1 MLEFVKSAIPNR
13 RVQHTQKLPSRL
25 LSQGVAVV
33 RCSDYIIDNNSN
45 FFSNFKNLINNKKK
59 EDLKMTK
66 KFNITDEK
74 FPLTELNLDM
84 NQFELPNVWRADFSK
99 AKINHEAEYINGQRH
114 DLENISSIVVPAFD
128 DTVLTALEKMNVSVS
143 SLKNTE
149 IEFIGDFINIEKQ
162 IEREKNVKIKLNKP
176 QIRLKNEVVNR
187 KSAKR
192 GEDKIWYS
200 VIAIN
205 SVKMVAEGFQ
215 LVADE

>member
-1 MLEFVKSAIPNR
+1 MN
-13 RVQHTQKLPSRL
+13 
-25 LSQGVAVV
+25 
-33 RCSDYIIDNNSN
+33 
-45 FFSNFKNLINNKKK
+45 
-59 EDLKMTK
+59 K

-74 FPLTELNLDM
+74 LPLTELNLDM

-99 AKINHEAEYINGQRH
+99 AKINHEYEYINGQRH
-114 DLENISSIVVPAFD
+114 ELENISSIVVPVFD

-162 IEREKNVKIKLNKP
+162 IEQEKNVKIKLNKP

-192 GEDKIWYS
+192 GEEKIWYQ

-205 SVKMVAEGFQ
+205 SIKMIAEGFQ

>member
-1 MLEFVKSAIPNR
+1 
-13 RVQHTQKLPSRL
+13 
-25 LSQGVAVV
+25 
-33 RCSDYIIDNNSN
+33 
-45 FFSNFKNLINNKKK
+45 
-59 EDLKMTK
+59 MTK

-84 NQFELPNVWRADFSK
+84 DQFELPNVWRADFSK

-128 DTVLTALEKMNVSVS
+128 DTVLTALEKLNVSTG
-143 SLKNTE
+143 SLKNVE
-149 IEFIGDFINIEKQ
+149 IEFIGDFINIQKQ

-187 KSAKR
+187 KSAKKN
-192 GEDKIWYS
+192 EEKNWHT

-205 SVKMVAEGFQ
+205 SIKMVAEGFQ
-215 LVADE
+215 LVVDE

>member
-1 MLEFVKSAIPNR
+1 
-13 RVQHTQKLPSRL
+13 
-25 LSQGVAVV
+25 
-33 RCSDYIIDNNSN
+33 
-45 FFSNFKNLINNKKK
+45 
-59 EDLKMTK
+59 MTK
-66 KFNITDEK
+66 KLNITDEK

-162 IEREKNVKIKLNKP
+162 IEQEKNVKIKLNKP
-176 QIRLKNEVVNR
+176 QIRLKNEVVNK

-205 SVKMVAEGFQ
+205 SIKMIAEGFQ

>member
-1 MLEFVKSAIPNR
+1 MN
-13 RVQHTQKLPSRL
+13 
-25 LSQGVAVV
+25 
-33 RCSDYIIDNNSN
+33 
-45 FFSNFKNLINNKKK
+45 
-59 EDLKMTK
+59 K

-74 FPLTELNLDM
+74 LPLTELNLDM

-99 AKINHEAEYINGQRH
+99 AKINHEYEYINGQRH
-114 DLENISSIVVPAFD
+114 ELENISSIVVPVFD

-149 IEFIGDFINIEKQ
+149 IEFVGDFINIEKQ
-162 IEREKNVKIKLNKP
+162 IEQEKNVKIKLNKP

-192 GEDKIWYS
+192 GEEKIWYQ

-205 SVKMVAEGFQ
+205 SVKMIAEGFQ

>member
-1 MLEFVKSAIPNR
+1 M
-13 RVQHTQKLPSRL
+13 
-25 LSQGVAVV
+25 
-33 RCSDYIIDNNSN
+33 
-45 FFSNFKNLINNKKK
+45 NKKY
-59 EDLKMTK
+59 
-66 KFNITDEK
+66 NITDEK
-74 FPLTELNLDM
+74 LPLMELNLDM

-99 AKINHEAEYINGQRH
+99 AKINHEYEYINGQRH
-114 DLENISSIVVPAFD
+114 ALENISSIVVPAFD

-162 IEREKNVKIKLNKP
+162 IEQEKNVKIKLNKP
-176 QIRLKNEVVNR
+176 QIRLKNEVVNK

-205 SVKMVAEGFQ
+205 SIKMIAEGFQ

>member
-1 MLEFVKSAIPNR
+1 MN
-13 RVQHTQKLPSRL
+13 
-25 LSQGVAVV
+25 
-33 RCSDYIIDNNSN
+33 
-45 FFSNFKNLINNKKK
+45 
-59 EDLKMTK
+59 K

-74 FPLTELNLDM
+74 LPLMELNLDM

-99 AKINHEAEYINGQRH
+99 AKINYEVEYVNGQSH
-114 DLENISSIVVPAFD
+114 VLENISSIVVPVFD

-162 IEREKNVKIKLNKP
+162 IEQEKNVKIKLNKP
-176 QIRLKNEVVNR
+176 QIRLKNEVVNK

-192 GEDKIWYS
+192 GEDQTWCT
-200 VIAIN
+200 VRAIN

>member
-1 MLEFVKSAIPNR
+1 M
-13 RVQHTQKLPSRL
+13 
-25 LSQGVAVV
+25 
-33 RCSDYIIDNNSN
+33 
-45 FFSNFKNLINNKKK
+45 NKKY
-59 EDLKMTK
+59 
-66 KFNITDEK
+66 NITDEK
-74 FPLTELNLDM
+74 LPLMELNLDM
-84 NQFELPNVWRADFSK
+84 NQFEVPNVWRADFSK
-99 AKINHEAEYINGQRH
+99 AKINHEYEYINGQRH
-114 DLENISSIVVPAFD
+114 ALENISSIVVPAFD

-162 IEREKNVKIKLNKP
+162 IEQEKNVKIKLNKP
-176 QIRLKNEVVNR
+176 QIRLKNEVVNK

-205 SVKMVAEGFQ
+205 SIKMIAEGFQ

>member
-1 MLEFVKSAIPNR
+1 
-13 RVQHTQKLPSRL
+13 
-25 LSQGVAVV
+25 
-33 RCSDYIIDNNSN
+33 
-45 FFSNFKNLINNKKK
+45 
-59 EDLKMTK
+59 MTK
-66 KFNITDEK
+66 KLNITDEK

-162 IEREKNVKIKLNKP
+162 IEQEKNVKIKLNKP
-176 QIRLKNEVVNR
+176 QIRLKNEVVNK

>member
-1 MLEFVKSAIPNR
+1 
-13 RVQHTQKLPSRL
+13 
-25 LSQGVAVV
+25 
-33 RCSDYIIDNNSN
+33 
-45 FFSNFKNLINNKKK
+45 
-59 EDLKMTK
+59 MTK

-74 FPLTELNLDM
+74 FTLKELNLDM

-192 GEDKIWYS
+192 GEEKIWYS

>member
-1 MLEFVKSAIPNR
+1 MN
-13 RVQHTQKLPSRL
+13 
-25 LSQGVAVV
+25 
-33 RCSDYIIDNNSN
+33 
-45 FFSNFKNLINNKKK
+45 
-59 EDLKMTK
+59 K

-74 FPLTELNLDM
+74 LPLTELVLDM

-99 AKINHEAEYINGQRH
+99 AKINHEAEYINGQKH
-114 DLENISSIVVPAFD
+114 ELENISSIVVPAFD
-128 DTVLTALEKMNVSVS
+128 DTVLTALEKMNVSTG

-149 IEFIGDFINIEKQ
+149 IEFIGDFINIAKQ
-162 IEREKNVKIKLNKP
+162 IEQEKNAKIKLNKP
-176 QIRLKNEVVNR
+176 QIRLKNEVVNK

>member
-1 MLEFVKSAIPNR
+1 
-13 RVQHTQKLPSRL
+13 
-25 LSQGVAVV
+25 
-33 RCSDYIIDNNSN
+33 
-45 FFSNFKNLINNKKK
+45 
-59 EDLKMTK
+59 MTK
-66 KFNITDEK
+66 KFNINDEK
-74 FPLTELNLDM
+74 IALTELNLDM

-114 DLENISSIVVPAFD
+114 NLENISSIVVPAFD

-162 IEREKNVKIKLNKP
+162 IEQEKNVKIKLNKP

-187 KSAKR
+187 RSAKK
-192 GEDKIWYS
+192 GEDKVWYT

>member
-1 MLEFVKSAIPNR
+1 M
-13 RVQHTQKLPSRL
+13 
-25 LSQGVAVV
+25 
-33 RCSDYIIDNNSN
+33 
-45 FFSNFKNLINNKKK
+45 NKKY
-59 EDLKMTK
+59 
-66 KFNITDEK
+66 NITDEK
-74 FPLTELNLDM
+74 LPLMELNLDM

-99 AKINHEAEYINGQRH
+99 AKINHEYEYINGQRH
-114 DLENISSIVVPAFD
+114 ALENISSIVVPAFD

-162 IEREKNVKIKLNKP
+162 IEQEKNVKIKLNKP
-176 QIRLKNEVVNR
+176 QIRLKNEVVNK

-205 SVKMVAEGFQ
+205 SIKIIAEGFQ

>member
-1 MLEFVKSAIPNR
+1 
-13 RVQHTQKLPSRL
+13 
-25 LSQGVAVV
+25 
-33 RCSDYIIDNNSN
+33 
-45 FFSNFKNLINNKKK
+45 
-59 EDLKMTK
+59 MTK

-176 QIRLKNEVVNR
+176 QIRLKNKVVNR

>member
-1 MLEFVKSAIPNR
+1 M
-13 RVQHTQKLPSRL
+13 
-25 LSQGVAVV
+25 
-33 RCSDYIIDNNSN
+33 
-45 FFSNFKNLINNKKK
+45 NKKY
-59 EDLKMTK
+59 
-66 KFNITDEK
+66 NITDEK
-74 FPLTELNLDM
+74 LPLMELNLDM
-84 NQFELPNVWRADFSK
+84 NQFELPNIWRADFSK
-99 AKINHEAEYINGQRH
+99 AKINHEYEYINGQRH
-114 DLENISSIVVPAFD
+114 ALENISSIVVPAFD

-162 IEREKNVKIKLNKP
+162 IEQEKNVKIKLNKP
-176 QIRLKNEVVNR
+176 QIRLKNEVVNK

-205 SVKMVAEGFQ
+205 SIKMIAEGFQ

>member
-1 MLEFVKSAIPNR
+1 
-13 RVQHTQKLPSRL
+13 
-25 LSQGVAVV
+25 
-33 RCSDYIIDNNSN
+33 
-45 FFSNFKNLINNKKK
+45 
-59 EDLKMTK
+59 MTK
-66 KFNITDEK
+66 KLNITDEK

-84 NQFELPNVWRADFSK
+84 NQFELPTVWRADFSK

-162 IEREKNVKIKLNKP
+162 IEQEKNVKIKLNKP
-176 QIRLKNEVVNR
+176 QIRLKNEVVNK

-192 GEDKIWYS
+192 GEDKIWYP

>member
-1 MLEFVKSAIPNR
+1 M
-13 RVQHTQKLPSRL
+13 
-25 LSQGVAVV
+25 
-33 RCSDYIIDNNSN
+33 
-45 FFSNFKNLINNKKK
+45 NKKY
-59 EDLKMTK
+59 
-66 KFNITDEK
+66 NITDEK
-74 FPLTELNLDM
+74 LPLMELNLDV

-99 AKINHEAEYINGQRH
+99 AKINHEYEYINGQRH
-114 DLENISSIVVPAFD
+114 ALENISSIVVPAFD

-162 IEREKNVKIKLNKP
+162 IEQEKNVKIKLNKP
-176 QIRLKNEVVNR
+176 QIRLKNEVVNK

-205 SVKMVAEGFQ
+205 SIKMIAEGFQ

>member
-1 MLEFVKSAIPNR
+1 
-13 RVQHTQKLPSRL
+13 
-25 LSQGVAVV
+25 
-33 RCSDYIIDNNSN
+33 
-45 FFSNFKNLINNKKK
+45 
-59 EDLKMTK
+59 MTK

-205 SVKMVAEGFQ
+205 SVKLVAEGFQ

>member
-1 MLEFVKSAIPNR
+1 
-13 RVQHTQKLPSRL
+13 
-25 LSQGVAVV
+25 
-33 RCSDYIIDNNSN
+33 
-45 FFSNFKNLINNKKK
+45 
-59 EDLKMTK
+59 MTK
-66 KFNITDEK
+66 KLNITDEK

-162 IEREKNVKIKLNKP
+162 IEQEKNVKIKLNKP